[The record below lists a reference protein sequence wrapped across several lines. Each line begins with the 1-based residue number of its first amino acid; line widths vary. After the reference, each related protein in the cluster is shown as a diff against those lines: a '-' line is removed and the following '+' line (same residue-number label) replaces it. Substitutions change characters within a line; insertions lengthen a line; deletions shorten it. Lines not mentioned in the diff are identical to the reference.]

1 MVVGSKGDL
10 YKMPLDYGLEI
21 DSEIDEKNL
30 IDAVDRYLKVN
41 YYELYNRNSLAII
54 FERARESKEME
65 EKIFSTISKFIR
77 SIKC

>member
-1 MVVGSKGDL
+1 MVVGLKGDL
-10 YKMPLDYGLEI
+10 YKMPLDYGLQI

-54 FERARESKEME
+54 FEIARESKEME
-65 EKIFSTISKFIR
+65 EKMFSTISKFI
-77 SIKC
+77 IC